1 MILRLYKIIFL
12 IYTLTV
18 IVGPWLI
25 SYLTAII
32 FTIKSSRK
40 EIIFNIISR
49 FVSKKFVQFL
59 GVKVKV
65 NGAENIPIDE
75 PVIFVSNHQ
84 SFFDIALAFAFVPN
98 NFSFISKE
106 SVFHVPLV
114 GRFMK
119 TSGHISLKR
128 EAGKKAYETMV
139 ETIDKL
145 NSGKSLVIF
154 PEGTRSVDGKLGPL
168 KRGISLIISQS
179 GKRVIPMAIIGSGK
193 FFPRDGFT
201 CDPRNRDIK
210 VKFGKPL
217 LFEKRVKS
225 TREDANKIVE
235 SIRESISELILD
247 KS

>member
-1 MILRLYKIIFL
+1 MIDNLYKIIYLFYSF
-12 IYTLTV
+12 IV
-18 IVGPWLI
+18 IVLPWLI
-25 SYLTAII
+25 GYLAAII
-32 FTIKSSRK
+32 ITVKSNRK

-49 FVSKKFVQFL
+49 FVSRISVRL
-59 GVKVKV
+59 LDLKVKV
-65 NGAENIPIDE
+65 HGKENIPINE

-84 SFFDIALAFAFVPN
+84 SFFDIMIAFASIPN

-114 GRFMK
+114 GKFMK

-128 EAGKKAYETMV
+128 EAGKKAYETML
-139 ETIDKL
+139 ETTDKL
-145 NSGKSLVIF
+145 NCGKSLVIF

-179 GKRVIPMAIIGSGK
+179 GKMVIPMAIIGSGK
-193 FFPRDGFT
+193 FFPRDSFI
-201 CDPRNRDIK
+201 CDPRKRDIK

-225 TREDANKIVE
+225 TRENTNKIVE
-235 SIRESISELILD
+235 SIRESISKLIDD
-247 KS
+247 K